1 MVYTPVIGADPGLTG
16 GLAFLC
22 AGLVDARPM
31 PTRTESRGKKIR
43 AVINPQPVLTAF
55 RGWYD
60 AGARTVIIERVGGLP
75 GQSAARGFSFGEGCG
90 VLRAC
95 AEIAGLRVAFVEP
108 AIWRAKLGVRAA
120 VLPGEKDSKAASR
133 RVALQHFPNA
143 EYLFKRK
150 KDDGLWEAAL
160 LALYGERFLT

>member
-1 MVYTPVIGADPGLTG
+1 MPV
-16 GLAFLC
+16 
-22 AGLVDARPM
+22 
-31 PTRTESRGKKIR
+31 RTESRNKKTRTVLDPQATLAIFQGWR
-43 AVINPQPVLTAF
+43 A
-55 RGWYD
+55 
-60 AGARTVIIERVGGLP
+60 AGAEVLVVERVGGLP

-95 AEIAGLRVAFVEP
+95 AEIVGLRVVFVEP